1 MSAHL
6 LVLAKAPVAGRV
18 KTRLCPPCTPQ
29 QAARLAAAALA
40 DTIDAVAACRAL
52 SRTLVLDG
60 VHPVPPGWAS
70 RPQHGP
76 GLAERLAHAYVDG
89 PSLLVGMDTPQ
100 LTADLLDAATDDLRH
115 ADAVLGPAT
124 DGGWW
129 ALGLRNP
136 AHAAVLRQIPTST
149 PTTGADT
156 LAALRRLGLAVVL
169 LPELPDVDTVADAA
183 AVAALC
189 PPSSRFAAAW
199 AGIVA
204 LDLAGA
210 VR

>member
-1 MSAHL
+1 LSTHL
-6 LVLAKAPVAGRV
+6 LVLAKAPVPGRV
-18 KTRLCPPCTPQ
+18 KTRLCPPCTPE
-29 QAARLAAAALA
+29 QAAHVAAAALS
-40 DTIDAVAACRAL
+40 DTVDAVASCRAL

-60 VHPVPPGWAS
+60 AHPVPSGWDC
-70 RPQHGP
+70 RPQQGP
-76 GLAERLAHAYVDG
+76 DLAERLARAFVDG

-100 LTADLLDAATDDLRH
+100 VTADLLNAATDELRC
-115 ADAVLGPAT
+115 ADAVLGPAA

-136 AHAAVLRQIPTST
+136 VHAAVLRQIPTST

-156 LAALRRLGLAVVL
+156 LAALRRLGLRVVL
-169 LPELPDVDTVADAA
+169 LPELSDVDTVADAH

-189 PPSSRFAAAW
+189 PPSSRFATAW
-199 AGIVA
+199 AGIATVG
-204 LDLAGA
+204 LARA